1 MLRLVIL
8 VAAAAEVRVALASPM
23 SAASQ
28 ATSASACPDQTGDY
42 AAVDNAQLPDPWT
55 FANGKPV
62 ASNDDWACRVQEM
75 SRIMQQFELGALPP
89 APDSVTATMAGGS
102 MSLAIKVGSN
112 TKTVSVGIT
121 KGSGGASGGS
131 GGGSPA
137 IITVGGS
144 SIPIPGTV
152 GRISFG
158 NDACAAQANPAS
170 HGTGWFFD
178 LHGKTHPAGALTA
191 WAWCVGRI
199 VDGLEQLGAD
209 KTGID
214 PKRLGV
220 TGCSRNGKGAFLV
233 GALEPRIALTLPQ
246 ESGSGGAASW
256 RVSDAEKAKGKSIQT
271 AHQIVRE
278 NAWFS
283 HNFDPYVN
291 KTNELPED
299 HHFLAALVAP
309 RGLFVMENDIDW
321 LGPVSTTVAMKAGR
335 MIYAALGVRANMGF
349 ALVGGHSHCAFPSS
363 SQADLTSYI
372 NHFLLGTGKTSDAE
386 ISPANVTMAD
396 WISKWSPTP
405 KLSAA

>member
-1 MLRLVIL
+1 MHSLAVLIAAVAAHLRL
-8 VAAAAEVRVALASPM
+8 AHASPL
-23 SAASQ
+23 AA
-28 ATSASACPDQTGDY
+28 TVCPDQSGDY
-42 AAVDNAQLPDPWT
+42 AAVDNAQLPDPWV

-62 ASNDDWACRVQEM
+62 VTNDDWACRTQEM
-75 SRIMQQFELGALPP
+75 SKIMQQFELGALPP
-89 APDSVTATMAGGS
+89 APDSVTATMSGGS
-102 MSLAIKVGSN
+102 MSLTIKVGSN
-112 TKTVSVGIT
+112 SKTISVSLS
-121 KGSGGASGGS
+121 KGSGGGAS
-131 GGGSPA
+131 GSPA

-152 GRISFG
+152 GKINFG

-199 VDGLEQLGAD
+199 IDGLEQLGSD

-214 PKRLGV
+214 PKKLGV

-233 GALEPRIALTLPQ
+233 GTLEPRIALTLPQ

-256 RVSDAEKAKGKSIQT
+256 RVSDSEKAKGKSIQT
-271 AHQIVRE
+271 AHQIIRE

-299 HHFLAALVAP
+299 HHFLPALIAP

-321 LGPVSTTVAMKAGR
+321 LGPVSTTVTMKAGR
-335 MIYAALGVRANMGF
+335 MIYDALGVRSNMGF

-396 WISKWSPTP
+396 WISKWSATP
-405 KLSAA
+405 KLSAATTA